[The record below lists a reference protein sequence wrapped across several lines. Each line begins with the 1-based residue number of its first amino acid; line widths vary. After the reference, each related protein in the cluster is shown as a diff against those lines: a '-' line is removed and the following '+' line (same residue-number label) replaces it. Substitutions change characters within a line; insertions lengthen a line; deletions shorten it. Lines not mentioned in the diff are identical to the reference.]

1 MLKSREA
8 KHEVQFSEVGARIM
22 SVEFADED
30 PFDGAPLNW
39 GRRTD
44 RFTLRHIGDVL
55 AAARAGDING
65 ARIAS
70 MDLVTASVDDEGIRS
85 DPPQWIRSLR
95 EALEES
101 SLAIIDVRD
110 WAVEA
115 GYHPAHVSRLFRRCF
130 GYSISDYASAH
141 AVRRAIGQL
150 ASPDVSLS
158 EAALAAGFYDQSH
171 MNRLFRRVLGRTPGE
186 ARALLTR

>member
-8 KHEVQFSEVGARIM
+8 RHEVQFSDAGARIV
-22 SVEFADED
+22 SVEFEDED
-30 PFDGAPLNW
+30 PFDGAPLTW

-70 MDLVTASVDDEGIRS
+70 MDLVTASVDNECIRS
-85 DPPQWIRSLR
+85 EPPQWISRLQ
-95 EALEES
+95 EALEDS
-101 SLAIIDVRD
+101 SLAFIDVRD
-110 WAVEA
+110 WALEA

-150 ASPDVSLS
+150 ASPDITLS
-158 EAALAAGFYDQSH
+158 EVALAAGFYDQSH

-186 ARALLTR
+186 ARALLTH